1 MFYIERKLIM
11 FTILVFSD
19 SFCDN
24 FGKDGSITGT
34 NAKGTE
40 KILYVKNC

>member
-19 SFCDN
+19 SFV
-24 FGKDGSITGT
+24 IT
-34 NAKGTE
+34 
-40 KILYVKNC
+40 LVKMDL